1 MFSVDTQTV
10 YHNHYPSE
18 AVWHNSTD
26 GPWFTGTLGIHGD
39 TMSDKDIGGSTCH
52 DDAYPVRPDGQGNCP
67 LTGVIDRGEDEWN
80 TFTAEEIEV
89 FSVKVQ
95 E

>member
-1 MFSVDTQTV
+1 
-10 YHNHYPSE
+10 
-18 AVWHNSTD
+18 
-26 GPWFTGTLGIHGD
+26 
-39 TMSDKDIGGSTCH
+39 MSDKDIGGSTCH